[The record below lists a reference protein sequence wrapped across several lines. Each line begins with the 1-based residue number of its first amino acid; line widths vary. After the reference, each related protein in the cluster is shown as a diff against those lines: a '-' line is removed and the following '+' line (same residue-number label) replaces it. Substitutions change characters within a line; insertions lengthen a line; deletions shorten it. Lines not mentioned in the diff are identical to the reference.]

1 MKRICNRSCNLF
13 GCGSS
18 LDPTSLV
25 DQISSPGVDHD
36 PVQCVW
42 KKTNRSGSCSEN
54 RHRIGTSSHRM
65 WHPMTDEVD
74 LAVGNH
80 NWETVT
86 LSDVGVNLLEVSENV
101 DDVFALSKSNVHV
114 DWGAPVY

>member
-1 MKRICNRSCNLF
+1 
-13 GCGSS
+13 
-18 LDPTSLV
+18 
-25 DQISSPGVDHD
+25 
-36 PVQCVW
+36 
-42 KKTNRSGSCSEN
+42 
-54 RHRIGTSSHRM
+54 
-65 WHPMTDEVD
+65 MTDEVD